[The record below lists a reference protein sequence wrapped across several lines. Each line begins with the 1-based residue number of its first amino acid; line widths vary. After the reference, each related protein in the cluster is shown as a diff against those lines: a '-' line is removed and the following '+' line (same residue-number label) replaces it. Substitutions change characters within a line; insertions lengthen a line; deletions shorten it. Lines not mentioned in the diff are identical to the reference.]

1 MKCDQCGKCCKL
13 FLINLTEEEYNS
25 KQFKTQFE
33 KFGMIDD
40 FKKAESSGANII
52 TQKEDG
58 SCIYQEHN
66 KCSIHNNRPQAC
78 QAFFCKSKNK
88 DFKEMI
94 KMIKNEK

>member
-25 KQFKTQFE
+25 KQFKTQ
-33 KFGMIDD
+33 FGMIDD